1 MADGEIEVV
10 IQKTRIVWLTVLPLL
25 AVWGGTIVSLW
36 NGPFLD
42 ADRYAEARYANRL
55 MESAGAG
62 DTVSLREESALAYWS
77 CYPDV
82 AQDAYF
88 GREGPLNLLGARE
101 HFDRH
106 GRGEGRVWPMTE
118 DDCRTAES
126 VQ

>member
-1 MADGEIEVV
+1 MADGENEVMS
-10 IQKTRIVWLTVLPLL
+10 QKMRIVWLYVLPIL
-25 AVWGGTIVSLW
+25 AVWGATLVLLRNS
-36 NGPFLD
+36 PFLD
-42 ADRYAEARYANRL
+42 ADRYAEALYANRL

-62 DTVSLREESALAYWS
+62 QTVSLRKDSALAYWA

-106 GRGEGRVWPMTE
+106 GRAEGRIWPLTE
-118 DDCRTAES
+118 DDCRAA
-126 VQ
+126 QDAN